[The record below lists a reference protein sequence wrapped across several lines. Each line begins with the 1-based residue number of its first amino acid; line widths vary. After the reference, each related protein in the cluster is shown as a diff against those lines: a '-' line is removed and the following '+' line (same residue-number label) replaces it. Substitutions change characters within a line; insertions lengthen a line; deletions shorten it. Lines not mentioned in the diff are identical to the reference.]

1 MNTLQRIQRDLKA
14 KIILMQTDIL
24 AKKMPEL
31 SYKECLL
38 LILEEHGLNNTE
50 AYRRL
55 SQR

>member
-1 MNTLQRIQRDLKA
+1 MNALQRIKRDLRA
-14 KIILMQTDIL
+14 KLILMQTDIL

-31 SYKECLL
+31 SYKDCLL